1 MLNSTNQ
8 LKSHVCHHTN
18 TVIVTVCI
26 SSAGRQRLSQQ
37 ALRATAVAPHSPIH
51 CIGLKP
57 LEPTHPEQDAHFN
70 QTPQSCSSGKIFAVW
85 IAAVATLSGVHA
97 QSGVKVAAPFVNVG
111 VDGQPGADGRR
122 YVDVNVMGIRVRA
135 PLRPRGEQ
143 NYGFAGAPPG
153 AYGAAPVMPN
163 GYAAAPGQVIP
174 NGYGAAPAM
183 PAYAGAPL
191 LHPLLRSAASS
202 ARSNERPA
210 NKTNPDGSMVLVYV
224 CEQYRTMLIYVCFER
239 KYNTFDN

>member
-1 MLNSTNQ
+1 MFSSG
-8 LKSHVCHHTN
+8 K
-18 TVIVTVCI
+18 IFAMCI
-26 SSAGRQRLSQQ
+26 A
-37 ALRATAVAPHSPIH
+37 AVAVSSGVHAEREVAETFGLLGLGHGIGVGVPGVASVGVGPGAYGPGVVSPGASVGVPGIAGVNV
-51 CIGLKP
+51 GLP
-57 LEPTHPEQDAHFN
+57 AVGVGGPAV
-70 QTPQSCSSGKIFAVW
+70 SCSSGKIFAVW

-183 PAYAGAPL
+183 PAYAGAPAAA
-191 LHPLLRSAASS
+191 PAAAECRKLRSV
-202 ARSNERPA
+202 E
-210 NKTNPDGSMVLVYV
+210 
-224 CEQYRTMLIYVCFER
+224 
-239 KYNTFDN
+239 